1 MVPLSRNSS
10 IHVSNMPGTQAA
22 SRPVPGT
29 ISRPRLRKC
38 AIVAACRRWSLAAN
52 HFRPIAFDIIE
63 NDRHVAARPVEMR
76 LDDLQRECRRH
87 CSVESI
93 AALFQRCHADRGRDP
108 MRRRNNAKGSFD
120 LGAGR
125 EGIGVDL
132 GDVNF
137 HALAM

>member
-1 MVPLSRNSS
+1 MNDLGVLLVMVSRQLAPLA
-10 IHVSNMPGTQAA
+10 G
-22 SRPVPGT
+22 
-29 ISRPRLRKC
+29 LR
-38 AIVAACRRWSLAAN
+38 RRSLAAN
-52 HFRPIAFDIIE
+52 HFGPIAFNIIE

-87 CSVESI
+87 CRVESI
-93 AALFQRCHADRGRDP
+93 AALFQRRHADRGRDP
-108 MRRRNNAKGSFD
+108 MRGRNNAKGSFD